1 MLGLKFRKF
10 YFVYPGQ
17 RLDSKRSKNNF
28 KEISKNVSVVWG
40 VWRSFYPDFRK
51 FGQKCN
57 IYITFSK
64 CWD

>member
-40 VWRSFYPDFRK
+40 VLDLKSD
-51 FGQKCN
+51 
-57 IYITFSK
+57 
-64 CWD
+64 